1 MRRLQLFA
9 ADWALVLGASVF
21 AVLVRYNFEDISAA
35 LDKCTVFLVCTAII
49 APIILVLSKV
59 HLTVWRY
66 STWPDYFWIAAVAG
80 AISGTVVIAC
90 LSVDPETKLPRT
102 LPLLQWV
109 FVLAAMSALRAVA
122 RFRHTLLHSKR
133 TSVGQFEQPLSR
145 GEDAA
150 LIIGLS
156 GLAEGYLRGLA
167 EVGGSRVRV
176 VGLLGQI
183 ERQVGRTFGGV
194 PVLGTL
200 DQLTD
205 IIAALA
211 NHGIE
216 INRLIVAIPRSDL
229 PVPVQEAV
237 ERIGHANYL
246 VEALGLDQPRD
257 AETAPSRE
265 LLFDIPEPSIVA
277 NSRRTFW
284 ALKRAFDIVLAGALL
299 VMLTPLMAIVAIA
312 VALVIGRPVI
322 FWQERPGLGGRSIKL
337 IKFRTM
343 APATP
348 ANLHL
353 PDEARLSRF
362 GTFLR
367 RTRLDELPQLINI
380 LRGDMSFVGPRPLL
394 PRDQP
399 AAYRARLL
407 VRPGLTGWAQVVGGR
422 TISAEDKAALD
433 VWYVQNASFWL
444 DIEVM
449 WRTALMLIRGD
460 RVIERHVRQAW
471 QELTDAGILAGRRT
485 ETQ

>member
-1 MRRLQLFA
+1 M
-9 ADWALVLGASVF
+9 GASVF
-21 AVLVRYNFEDISAA
+21 AVLVRYNFEEISAA
-35 LDKCTVFLVCTAII
+35 LDKCTVFLICTAII

-80 AISGTVVIAC
+80 AISGAVVIAC
-90 LSVDPETKLPRT
+90 LSIDPEAKLPRT
-102 LPLLQWV
+102 LPLLQSV
-109 FVLAAMSALRAVA
+109 FVLAGMSALRALA
-122 RFRHTLLHSKR
+122 RFRYTLLHTKR
-133 TSVGQFEQPLSR
+133 TSVAQFEQPLSY

-150 LIIGLS
+150 LVIGLS

-167 EVGGSRVRV
+167 EVGDGRIRV

-205 IIAALA
+205 LIAALA

-216 INRLIVAIPRSDL
+216 INRLIIAIPRSEL
-229 PVPVQEAV
+229 PLSIQEAV
-237 ERIGHANYL
+237 ARVGNANYL

-257 AETAPSRE
+257 ADSAPSRE

-284 ALKRAFDIVLAGALL
+284 ALKRAFDVVLAGTLL
-299 VMLTPLMAIVAIA
+299 VMLMPVMAVVA
-312 VALVIGRPVI
+312 VAVAFAIGRPVI

-343 APATP
+343 APATL

-433 VWYVQNASFWL
+433 IWYVQNATLLL
-444 DIEVM
+444 DFEILG
-449 WRTALMLIRGD
+449 RTAFMLIRGD
-460 RVIERHVRQAW
+460 AVIERHVRQAW

-485 ETQ
+485 EPQ